1 MKFEHNNISPLDSRY
16 AEKIVPIREAF
27 SEKALIKTRFNIE
40 IDWLLFLCNKMPND
54 FPKLSKISINK
65 ILKFKESFSDKDVL
79 KIKKIE
85 FVTNHDVKAIEYF
98 IVDFFKKDNQLKK
111 YINLIHYGLT
121 SEDINSLSYA
131 IMIKKGSEDYLKY
144 IQNLN
149 KIIKTL
155 SRKWKSVPLLSRTH
169 GQAASPTTI
178 GKELKVFGARIDR
191 EINTFKNIKPLAK
204 FSGATGNY
212 HTFEI
217 TNNKIDWPTMTSKFI
232 KSFGVNQNPLTT
244 QIECH
249 DWIAEISH
257 SIIRINN
264 INTDLCQDMWI
275 YISNNIFKLK
285 LNKNEVGS
293 STMPHKINPIDFE
306 NAEGNFGISNSLNN
320 FFADKLAKSRLQR
333 DLSDST
339 VLRNIGLSFGYSY
352 LAISSLINGMSKV
365 EPNKNFI
372 LNELDDNWE
381 VLAEAVQTI
390 MRYEGISD
398 AYERLKKLTRGNKLD
413 KNSYIQFVKTLEI
426 SNSSKSKLLD
436 LTPSKYIGLSKK
448 L

>member
-85 FVTNHDVKAIEYF
+85 SVTNHDVKAIEYF
-98 IVDFFKKDNQLKK
+98 IADFFKKDNQLKK

-131 IMIKKGSEDYLKY
+131 IMIKKGAEDYLKY

-249 DWIAEISH
+249 DWIAEMSH

-293 STMPHKINPIDFE
+293 STMPHKVNPIDFE
-306 NAEGNFGISNSLNN
+306 NAEGNLGISNSLNN

-398 AYERLKKLTRGNKLD
+398 AYERLKKLSRGNKLN

>member
-27 SEKALIKTRFNIE
+27 SEKALIKTRFIIE
-40 IDWLLFLCNKMPND
+40 INWLLFLCNKMPND
-54 FPKLSKISINK
+54 FPKLSKISIKK
-65 ILKFKESFSDKDVL
+65 ILKFRESFSDKDVI

-85 FVTNHDVKAIEYF
+85 SVTNHDVKAIEYF
-98 IVDFFKKDNQLKK
+98 IADFFKRDKQLKK

-131 IMIKKGSEDYLKY
+131 IMIKKGAEDYLKY

-149 KIIKTL
+149 KIIKLL
-155 SRKWKSVPLLSRTH
+155 SRKWKSIPLLSRTH

-244 QIECH
+244 QIESH
-249 DWIAEISH
+249 DWIAEMSH

-264 INTDLCQDMWI
+264 ISTDLCQDMWI

-293 STMPHKINPIDFE
+293 STMPHKVNPIDFE
-306 NAEGNFGISNSLNN
+306 NAEGNFGISTSLNN
-320 FFADKLAKSRLQR
+320 FFADKLTKSRLQR

-372 LNELDDNWE
+372 SNELDDNWE

-398 AYERLKKLTRGNKLD
+398 AYERLKKLSRGNKLD

-426 SNSSKSKLLD
+426 
-436 LTPSKYIGLSKK
+436 
-448 L
+448 

>member
-27 SEKALIKTRFNIE
+27 SEKALIKTRFVIE
-40 IDWLLFLCNKMPND
+40 INWLLFLCNKIPND

-65 ILKFKESFSDKDVL
+65 ILKFRDSFSDKDVL

-85 FVTNHDVKAIEYF
+85 SVTNHDVKAIEYF
-98 IVDFFKKDNQLKK
+98 IANFFKKDKQLKK

-131 IMIKKGSEDYLKY
+131 IMIKKGAKDYFKY

-155 SRKWKSVPLLSRTH
+155 SRKWKSIPLLSRTH

-178 GKELKVFGARIDR
+178 GKELKVFETRIDR

-212 HTFEI
+212 HTFEL

-244 QIECH
+244 QIESH
-249 DWIAEISH
+249 DWIAEMSH

-264 INTDLCQDMWI
+264 ISTDLCQDMWI

-293 STMPHKINPIDFE
+293 STMPHKVNPIDFE
-306 NAEGNFGISNSLNN
+306 NAEGNFGISNSLNI
-320 FFADKLAKSRLQR
+320 FFADKLTKSRLQR

-352 LAISSLINGMSKV
+352 LATSSLIKGMSKV

-372 LNELDDNWE
+372 VNELDDNWE
-381 VLAEAVQTI
+381 VLTEAVQTI

-398 AYERLKKLTRGNKLD
+398 AYEQLKNLSRGNKLD

-426 SNSSKSKLLD
+426 SNSSKTKLLN

>member
-85 FVTNHDVKAIEYF
+85 SVTNHDVKAIEYF
-98 IVDFFKKDNQLKK
+98 IADFFKKDNQLKK

-131 IMIKKGSEDYLKY
+131 IMIKKGAEDYLKY

-191 EINTFKNIKPLAK
+191 EIYTFKNIKPLAK

-232 KSFGVNQNPLTT
+232 KSFGVNQNPLST
-244 QIECH
+244 QIESH
-249 DWIAEISH
+249 DWIAEMSH

-275 YISNNIFKLK
+275 YISNYIFVVYCFTIIVVVFVCGSFFWAL
-285 LNKNEVGS
+285 EAPRVG
-293 STMPHKINPIDFE
+293 
-306 NAEGNFGISNSLNN
+306 L
-320 FFADKLAKSRLQR
+320 
-333 DLSDST
+333 
-339 VLRNIGLSFGYSY
+339 VC
-352 LAISSLINGMSKV
+352 
-365 EPNKNFI
+365 
-372 LNELDDNWE
+372 
-381 VLAEAVQTI
+381 
-390 MRYEGISD
+390 
-398 AYERLKKLTRGNKLD
+398 
-413 KNSYIQFVKTLEI
+413 
-426 SNSSKSKLLD
+426 
-436 LTPSKYIGLSKK
+436 
-448 L
+448 

>member
-27 SEKALIKTRFNIE
+27 SEKALIKTRFIIE
-40 IDWLLFLCNKMPND
+40 INWLLFLCNKMPND
-54 FPKLSKISINK
+54 FPKLSKISIKK
-65 ILKFKESFSDKDVL
+65 ILKFRESFSDKDVI

-85 FVTNHDVKAIEYF
+85 SVTNHDVKAIEYF
-98 IVDFFKKDNQLKK
+98 IADFFKRDKQLKK

-131 IMIKKGSEDYLKY
+131 IMIKKGAEDYLKY

-149 KIIKTL
+149 KIIKLL
-155 SRKWKSVPLLSRTH
+155 SRKWKSIPLLSRTH

-244 QIECH
+244 QIESH
-249 DWIAEISH
+249 DWIAEMSH

-264 INTDLCQDMWI
+264 ISTDLCQDMWI

-293 STMPHKINPIDFE
+293 STMPHKVNPIDFE
-306 NAEGNFGISNSLNN
+306 NAEGNFGISTSLNN
-320 FFADKLAKSRLQR
+320 FFADKLTKSRLQR

-372 LNELDDNWE
+372 SNELDDNWE

-398 AYERLKKLTRGNKLD
+398 AYERLKKLSRGNKLD

-426 SNSSKSKLLD
+426 SNSSKSKLLN

>member
-27 SEKALIKTRFNIE
+27 SEKALIKTRFIIE
-40 IDWLLFLCNKMPND
+40 INWLLFLCNKMPND
-54 FPKLSKISINK
+54 FPKLSKTSINK
-65 ILKFKESFSDKDVL
+65 ILKFRESFSDKDVI

-85 FVTNHDVKAIEYF
+85 SVTNHDVKAIEYF
-98 IVDFFKKDNQLKK
+98 IADFFKRDKQLKK
-111 YINLIHYGLT
+111 YINLIHFGLT

-131 IMIKKGSEDYLKY
+131 IMIKKGAEDYLQY

-149 KIIKTL
+149 KVIKSL
-155 SRKWKSVPLLSRTH
+155 SRKWKSIPLLSRTH

-244 QIECH
+244 QIESH
-249 DWIAEISH
+249 DWIAEMSH

-264 INTDLCQDMWI
+264 ISTDLCQDMWI
-275 YISNNIFKLK
+275 YISNNIFKLR

-293 STMPHKINPIDFE
+293 STMPHKVNPIDFE
-306 NAEGNFGISNSLNN
+306 NAEGNFGISTSLNN
-320 FFADKLAKSRLQR
+320 FFADKLTKSRLQR

-352 LAISSLINGMSKV
+352 LAIFSLINGMTKV
-365 EPNKNFI
+365 EPDKNFI
-372 LNELDDNWE
+372 SNELDDNWE

-398 AYERLKKLTRGNKLD
+398 AYEQLKKLSRGNKLD

-426 SNSSKSKLLD
+426 SNSSKSKLLN